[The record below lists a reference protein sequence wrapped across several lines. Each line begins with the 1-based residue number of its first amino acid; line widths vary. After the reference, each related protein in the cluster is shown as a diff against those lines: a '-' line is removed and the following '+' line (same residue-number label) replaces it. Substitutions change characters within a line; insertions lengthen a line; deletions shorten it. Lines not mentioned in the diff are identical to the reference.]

1 MLAYVLGRRP
11 DEFGLVP
18 DPEGFVPIKEVLQAL
33 HEEPDWT
40 YVREGHIREV
50 LVGKDR
56 HAFESIDDRF
66 RAADRLWSWPAVPLT
81 PAELPSLLLV
91 PIRRRAHPVVMDRG
105 LSPTNENPL
114 VLSKERDMALRIGRR
129 RDPEPVLIEVLAV
142 RAAEEGIAF
151 LPFGDLFLARGIPV
165 RHIAGPPVSK
175 EVMEALL
182 ARKAAPHEPVL
193 PVSSFTPGT
202 FALDLSR
209 GDLARRKAGK
219 KAKGWKE
226 ASRSVRKGKRQ

>member
-18 DPEGFVPIKEVLQAL
+18 DPEGFLPIKEVLQVL

-40 YVREGHIREV
+40 YVRQGHIREV

-56 HAFESIDDRF
+56 HAFENIDDRL
-66 RAADRLWSWPAVPLT
+66 RAADRSWSWPASPQ
-81 PAELPSLLLV
+81 PPSALPSLLFV
-91 PIRRRAHPVVMDRG
+91 PIRRRAHPVAMDRG
-105 LSPTNENPL
+105 LSRTNENPL
-114 VLSKERDMALRIGRR
+114 VLSKERDTALRIGRR

-142 RAAEEGIAF
+142 RAAEEGTEF
-151 LPFGDLFLARGIPV
+151 FSFGDLFLSKDIPV
-165 RHIAGPPVSK
+165 RFIAGPPVSK

-182 ARKAAPHEPVL
+182 AKKAASHETGL
-193 PVSSFTPGT
+193 PVPSFTPGT

-226 ASRSVRKGKRQ
+226 AARSIRKGKR